1 MVGTSPFTALG
12 YDIVSSQLQNLDV
25 IAGVLGG
32 SESLEDSVSHPSRW
46 RRETGPLRPCFWSCP
61 TREIL

>member
-1 MVGTSPFTALG
+1 MVGTSPFMALG
-12 YDIVSSQLQNLDV
+12 YDIISSQLQNLDI

-32 SESLEDSVSHPSRW
+32 SERLEDSVSQPSRC
-46 RRETGPLRPCFWSCP
+46 RRGTGPLRPGFWSSP